1 MIRMKRNLL
10 VILISI
16 VKSLFI
22 EIIIQSTTCKYCQ
35 TFTSRCTLKMNG
47 FCPKRRKGFKIR
59 FCVGNCTE
67 CKTYCNK
74 CWCMCIITPQEKF
87 RGTIHTTH
95 TLSFDI
101 NLAQREN
108 NFSVLKYKY
117 YIKIKW
123 TNLSFFTSK
132 FRLIRPKHF
141 GTCYIYIVIWVYVK
155 SK

>member
-1 MIRMKRNLL
+1 MRWIYHNLINLL
-10 VILISI
+10 RLRIPCQIYLITLSDTF
-16 VKSLFI
+16 KKRSFGYLNTYS
-22 EIIIQSTTCKYCQ
+22 EIPFHWNYHSKYHTCKYFQ
-35 TFTSRCTLKMNG
+35 AFPSRCTVKMNG

-74 CWCMCIITPQEKF
+74 CWCICIITPQEKF

-117 YIKIKW
+117 YIL
-123 TNLSFFTSK
+123 T
-132 FRLIRPKHF
+132 
-141 GTCYIYIVIWVYVK
+141 
-155 SK
+155 

>member
-1 MIRMKRNLL
+1 
-10 VILISI
+10 
-16 VKSLFI
+16 
-22 EIIIQSTTCKYCQ
+22 
-35 TFTSRCTLKMNG
+35 MNG

-123 TNLSFFTSK
+123 TNLSFLPQNLDLQS
-132 FRLIRPKHF
+132 F
-141 GTCYIYIVIWVYVK
+141 GQSILGHVIYILSFESMSNQNRIFHKCLMGNIRVLMMQVIK
-155 SK
+155 HHRA